1 MTESNN
7 FAVSREKILT
17 FSTMIL
23 SKKKKRNT
31 EYLTEMQLFLKRN
44 WQNDIL
50 SLLTIK
56 PSDNV
61 SLFSVVYCIVSVDVC
76 KT

>member
-1 MTESNN
+1 
-7 FAVSREKILT
+7 
-17 FSTMIL
+17 MIL
-23 SKKKKRNT
+23 SKKKKRRFT
-31 EYLTEMQLFLKRN
+31 EYLTEMLLFLKRN

>member
-61 SLFSVVYCIVSVDVC
+61 SLFSVVYCIVSVDEA
-76 KT
+76 

>member
-1 MTESNN
+1 
-7 FAVSREKILT
+7 
-17 FSTMIL
+17 MIL